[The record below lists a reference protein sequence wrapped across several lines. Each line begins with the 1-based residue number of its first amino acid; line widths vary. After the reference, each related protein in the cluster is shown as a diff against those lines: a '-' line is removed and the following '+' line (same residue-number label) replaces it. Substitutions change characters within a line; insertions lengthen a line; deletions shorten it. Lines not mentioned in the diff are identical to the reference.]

1 MTMNL
6 KLLWT
11 AFLLALVIMDVVAES
26 GDKWRNKR
34 KKKKNRKK
42 WKGKGKE
49 HLVEDIKGQST
60 SEPRIASE
68 SVNRTPGQDGA
79 SDLR

>member
-1 MTMNL
+1 MNL
-6 KLLWT
+6 KPLWT
-11 AFLLALVIMDVVAES
+11 AFLLALVIMDVVAEN

-42 WKGKGKE
+42 WKGKGKDR
-49 HLVEDIKGQST
+49 LFDGIKGQST
-60 SEPRIASE
+60 SEPRISSE
-68 SVNRTPGQDGA
+68 SVQNKTPDKDRA